1 MLLPS
6 MPVTRTDLACEL
18 ATYRLMLSI
27 ALAQAQAS
35 LARQATL
42 EAQLAALREEIRR
55 YTRAKVDA

>member
-1 MLLPS
+1 

-35 LARQATL
+35 IQRQAAL
-42 EAQLAALREEIRR
+42 EVQMAALREELRR
-55 YTRAKVDA
+55 YVAMRVTP